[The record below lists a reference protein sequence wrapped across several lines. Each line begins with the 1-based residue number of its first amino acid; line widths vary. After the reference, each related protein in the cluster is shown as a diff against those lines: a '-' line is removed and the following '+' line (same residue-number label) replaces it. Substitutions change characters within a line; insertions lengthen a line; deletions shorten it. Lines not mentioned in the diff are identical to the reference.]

1 MSIILK
7 NYFSALRLMRNIA
20 VQQFSNEIDKFS
32 NFEIEI
38 STRIHILL
46 FSTEFFDP
54 REIVF

>member
-1 MSIILK
+1 
-7 NYFSALRLMRNIA
+7 MRNIA

-54 REIVF
+54 REIVL